1 VDGLGYV
8 WTRACVSLSRPQ
20 ASWDHELSN
29 VVSVISHLP
38 LHHKSHRQNPR
49 PRPHPAFHFHF
60 HLSLLRAVVLR
71 NDITRTP
78 SISISTSPT
87 DHPDLCRYPRLSISC
102 NNAPILA
109 PNLGCLAPPPPPP
122 FRRPPT
128 TPVRPPGCCCCACAC
143 CCCCFCKIRFV
154 RPGCTP
160 AASAEEDVLAGPR

>member
-1 VDGLGYV
+1 MRPWCYIPLSGDLLPLPFGAKFASEISCLFNNLTSSSERHHPLPPPPSNSRQETGWVCFDIRGDMSGGLVDGLGYV

-78 SISISTSPT
+78 SISI
-87 DHPDLCRYPRLSISC
+87 
-102 NNAPILA
+102 
-109 PNLGCLAPPPPPP
+109 
-122 FRRPPT
+122 
-128 TPVRPPGCCCCACAC
+128 
-143 CCCCFCKIRFV
+143 
-154 RPGCTP
+154 
-160 AASAEEDVLAGPR
+160 